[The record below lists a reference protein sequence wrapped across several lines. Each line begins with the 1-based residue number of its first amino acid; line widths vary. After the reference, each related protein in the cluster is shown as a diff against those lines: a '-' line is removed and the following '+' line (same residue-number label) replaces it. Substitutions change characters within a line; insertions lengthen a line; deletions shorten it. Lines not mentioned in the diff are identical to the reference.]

1 MNEDNS
7 GPALWKSALNCR
19 LEYESLDKSPEEGQE
34 YLQLQERSLG
44 HIEKITHQSND
55 GTLCRNSES

>member
-19 LEYESLDKSPEEGQE
+19 LEYESLDRSPEEGQE

-44 HIEKITHQSND
+44 HIEKNYPP
-55 GTLCRNSES
+55 E